1 MGKSEFK
8 LPPISPLIG
17 SNLRTFNK
25 IVYGKYID
33 PKYRL
38 KVFLSRMIV
47 LILSPLRWYEETV
60 FSNKKDINIREMNPL
75 FILGHW
81 RSGTTYL
88 HNILCK
94 DPDTAFVTTYQTVFA
109 NYLNS
114 QGFLKPLMRFIMPS
128 RRPGDNVKLSVDY
141 PQEEEFAI
149 TNTTEQS
156 FYNFFYFPRHVG
168 DYYNKYVRFEI
179 TESNFIEFKNNY
191 IKILKRA
198 MLNSSPAT
206 RLVVK
211 NPVNTARITFLKD
224 LFPTADFIHIYR
236 NPYTVYLSTKRFF
249 GELFP
254 TLWLQKISKSQM
266 HEMIVD
272 LYQNLYDDFF
282 DAIEENK
289 DLNIMEIKYE
299 DFEKDPLPFINEV
312 YSRFYG
318 KDFDT
323 VKNTF
328 LDYIED
334 QKSHS
339 TSSYVI
345 SQEEYDII
353 SSKWSRYIKRWNYE
367 LPSNVRII

>member
-1 MGKSEFK
+1 MGKSAFK

-17 SNLRTFNK
+17 SNLKTFNK

-47 LILSPLRWYEETV
+47 SILSPLRWYEENV
-60 FSNKKDINIREMNPL
+60 FSKKIDINTEEMNPL

-81 RSGTTYL
+81 RSGTTFL

-94 DPDTAFVTTYQTVFA
+94 DPNTAFVTTYQTVFA

-114 QGFLKPLMRFIMPS
+114 QGFLKPLMRYVMPT

-149 TNTTEQS
+149 TNTTDQS

-179 TESNFIEFKNNY
+179 TETNFKQFQDSY
-191 IKILKRA
+191 TKILKRA
-198 MLNSSPAT
+198 MFNSSPAT
-206 RLVVK
+206 RLVIK

-224 LFPTADFIHIYR
+224 TFPHADFIHIYR
-236 NPYTVYLSTKRFF
+236 NPYIVYLSTKRFF
-249 GELFP
+249 TELFP
-254 TLWLQKISKSQM
+254 TLWLQKISHNQM
-266 HEMIVD
+266 HEMIID
-272 LYQNLYDDFF
+272 LYLNLYDDFF
-282 DAIEENK
+282 NALEK
-289 DLNIMEIKYE
+289 HPDLNILEIKYE
-299 DFEKDPLPFINEV
+299 DFEKDPLPIINEI
-312 YSRFYG
+312 YSRFYE

-323 VKNTF
+323 VKSNF
-328 LDYIED
+328 VDYIED

-345 SQEEYDII
+345 SQVEYDIV
-353 SSKWSRYIKRWNYE
+353 SSKWSRYINKWNYD
-367 LPSNVRII
+367 LPSNVKIV